1 MIKSKK
7 KMISFISL
15 VSILFFTIGIFAAD
29 TIKEIKWVG
38 YLAHGVQ
45 DVHVDKGIN
54 PQLNEYSP
62 KVDSDIV
69 IGLRKDGVVVWKK
82 RSESSDQAQTD
93 SL

>member
-1 MIKSKK
+1 MLKSKRK
-7 KMISFISL
+7 IIPLIGL
-15 VSILFFTIGIFAAD
+15 VSILFFTFGLFAAD
-29 TIKEIKWVG
+29 TIKETKWVG
-38 YLAHGVQ
+38 YLTHGVKNN
-45 DVHVDKGIN
+45 HFDKGIN

-82 RSESSDQAQTD
+82 RSEFADEPQYD